1 VDAASAIRA
10 PWDAWGDIIV
20 DDRVDIHASGD
31 LRIDCIEEAD
41 ELLMAVALHVVSD
54 DGGCHREG
62 RRVMDQGSLIHLKIF
77 RFRC

>member
-1 VDAASAIRA
+1 
-10 PWDAWGDIIV
+10 
-20 DDRVDIHASGD
+20 
-31 LRIDCIEEAD
+31 LRLDGIEEAD